1 MLTGINGNIGFID
14 NSMSTPSFKVKSN
27 CPSTQARA
35 AVMDMLHGKVQT
47 PIFLPVGSQATVRA
61 LTPGDLDEIGIKMI
75 LCNAYHLY
83 LRPGIEVIEKAGGL
97 HRFMAW
103 DKPILTDSGG
113 YQIFSLSSF
122 RNITEDGVVFRS
134 HIDGSEHRIS
144 PEYVISLQEKLGSD
158 IMMVLDVCPES
169 SARKEDLTRAV
180 AQTAEWARRCFRT
193 HNDTGQHLFGIIQG
207 GTDPE
212 LRTLSATE
220 ITAIDFPGYAI
231 GGLSLGEPKATMWN
245 IVDHTIQLM
254 PRDKPRYLMGV
265 GSPDDIVEGVSR
277 GIDIFDSA
285 LPTRVA
291 RNGGLYTHDGRKNVK
306 RSIYKEQLGPI
317 EDLCSCFTCRNFSLA
332 YVHHLFKCEE
342 LLAYRLATIHNL
354 YFINKLIEDIRN
366 AVSEG
371 KFPEFKES
379 FLLKYQP
386 TDEDRRI
393 EQKSRSLEA
402 KRRKDSPDF

>member
-1 MLTGINGNIGFID
+1 LGPALISEVI
-14 NSMSTPSFKVKSN
+14 SAMSAAPFEVKTV
-27 CPSTQARA
+27 CPSTRARIA
-35 AVMDMLHGKVQT
+35 TLDMLHGQVQT
-47 PIFLPVGSQATVRA
+47 PIFLPVGTQATVRA

-83 LRPGIEVIEKAGGL
+83 LRPGIDVIEKAGGL

-122 RNITEDGVVFRS
+122 RNVTDDGVVFRS

-144 PEYVISLQEKLGSD
+144 PEYAISLQEKLGSD

-169 SARKEDLTRAV
+169 SARTGDLKRAV
-180 AQTAEWARRCFRT
+180 VQTAEWARKCYLA

-207 GTDPE
+207 GTDLT
-212 LRTLSATE
+212 LRTSSAAD

-245 IVDHTIQLM
+245 VVDHTIQLM

-265 GSPDDIVEGVSR
+265 GSPDDIVEGVAR
-277 GIDIFDSA
+277 GVDIFDSA

-291 RNGGLYTHDGRKNVK
+291 RNGGLYTCDGRKNVK
-306 RSIYKEQLGPI
+306 RSIYKEQMGPI
-317 EDLCSCFTCRNFSLA
+317 EDLCGCFTCRNFSLA

-354 YFINKLIEDIRN
+354 YFMNKLIEDVRN
-366 AVSEG
+366 AISEG
-371 KFPEFKES
+371 KFSEFKEK
-379 FLLKYQP
+379 FLSKYQP
-386 TDEDRRI
+386 TDEDRRV
-393 EQKSRSLEA
+393 EQKSRSLEI
-402 KRRKDSPDF
+402 KRHKDPHDFQ

>member
-1 MLTGINGNIGFID
+1 
-14 NSMSTPSFKVKSN
+14 MSTPSFKVINN
-27 CPSTQARA
+27 CSSTQART

-47 PIFLPVGSQATVRA
+47 PIFLPVGTQATVRA

-83 LRPGIEVIEKAGGL
+83 LRPGIDVIEKAGGL

-122 RNITEDGVVFRS
+122 RNVTDDGVVFRS

-144 PEYVISLQEKLGSD
+144 PEYAISLQEKLGSD
-158 IMMVLDVCPES
+158 IIMALDVCPES
-169 SARKEDLTRAV
+169 SARTEALTRAV
-180 AQTAEWARRCFRT
+180 AQTAEWARKCYRA

-207 GTDPE
+207 GTDLT
-212 LRTLSATE
+212 LRTSSAAD

-231 GGLSLGEPKATMWN
+231 GGLSLGEPKSTMWSV
-245 IVDHTIQLM
+245 VDHTIQLM

-265 GSPDDIVEGVSR
+265 GSPDDLVEGVSR
-277 GIDIFDSA
+277 GVDIFDSA

-306 RSIYKEQLGPI
+306 RSIYKEHLGPI
-317 EDLCSCFTCRNFSLA
+317 EDLCGCFTCRNFSLA

-354 YFINKLIEDIRN
+354 YFMNKLIEDVRN
-366 AVSEG
+366 AISEG
-371 KFPEFKES
+371 KFSEFKEK
-379 FLLKYQP
+379 FLSKYQP
-386 TDEDRRI
+386 TDEDRRV

-402 KRRKDSPDF
+402 KRHKDPHDFQ

>member
-1 MLTGINGNIGFID
+1 MSAPIFELKGI
-14 NSMSTPSFKVKSN
+14 
-27 CPSTQARA
+27 CASTQARTG
-35 AVMDMLHGKVQT
+35 VLEMLHGQVQT

-83 LRPGIEVIEKAGGL
+83 LRPGIDVIEKAGGL
-97 HRFMAW
+97 HRFMVW

-122 RNITEDGVVFRS
+122 RNITDEGVVFRS
-134 HIDGSEHRIS
+134 HIDGSERRIS

-169 SARKEDLTRAV
+169 SARKEDMARAV
-180 AQTAEWARRCFRT
+180 AQTSEWARRCYKA

-207 GTDPE
+207 GTDPAM
-212 LRTLSATE
+212 RALSAAE
-220 ITAIDFPGYAI
+220 ITAIDFSGYAI
-231 GGLSLGEPKATMWN
+231 GGLSLGETKVTMWN
-245 IVDHTIQLM
+245 VVDHTIQLM

-265 GSPDDIVEGVSR
+265 GAPDDLVEGVAR
-277 GIDIFDSA
+277 GVDIFDSA

-291 RNGGLYTHDGRKNVK
+291 RNGGLYTRDGRKNVK
-306 RSIYKEQLGPI
+306 RSIYKEQLEPI
-317 EDLCSCFTCRNFSLA
+317 EDLCGCFTCRNFSLA

-354 YFINKLIEDIRN
+354 YFMNRLIEDVRN
-366 AVSEG
+366 AISEG
-371 KFPEFKES
+371 QFSEFKEK
-379 FLLKYQP
+379 FLSKYQP
-386 TDEDRRI
+386 TDEDRRV
-393 EQKSRSLEA
+393 EQKSRNLEA
-402 KRRKDSPDF
+402 KRHKDPHDFQ